1 MSLHAEED
9 VAVTSGLERGRGLA
23 AWRQIADQIAGQIR
37 SGVLTPG
44 EQLPTEAQLAARFA
58 VNRHTA
64 RRALAALASEG
75 MVRAAQGKG
84 TFVEAGPLPYPI
96 GARVRF
102 TENVGRAGHEAG
114 AEVLSALELPASEVL
129 AARLEIATGSMVVE
143 ARSRRFADGVPISV
157 GTSRLPL
164 PRFSGF
170 TAALKK
176 SGSITKALGA
186 CGVADYRRVS
196 TQISARV
203 ATTEEAALLDLAP
216 GRVVLVVEGLNVDEA
231 GAPIQATDAI
241 FAADRVQLTLD
252 S

>member
-1 MSLHAEED
+1 MHAEED
-9 VAVTSGLERGRGLA
+9 AAVTTGIERGRGLT

-37 SGVLTPG
+37 AGVLAPG
-44 EQLPTEAQLAARFA
+44 DQLPTEAQLAARFS

-75 MVRAAQGKG
+75 MVRAAQGRG

-114 AEVLSALELPASEVL
+114 GEMLSARELPAPEAL
-129 AARLEIATGSMVVE
+129 ATRLGVAIGSMVVE
-143 ARSRRFADGVPISV
+143 TRTRRFADDVPISV
-157 GTSRLPL
+157 GHSRLPL

-170 TAALKK
+170 AVALTE

-203 ATTEEAALLDLAP
+203 ATAEEATLLDLAP

-231 GAPIQATDAI
+231 GAPIQATDAV
-241 FAADRVQLTLD
+241 FAADRVQLTVD